1 MQTLSFNS
9 PQLILASKSP
19 RRKDLLKQVGI
30 SFMLCEADF
39 LEEVKEGERAEK
51 AALRFSQTKAEI
63 VANKF
68 PQKTVL
74 AADTLGDFEG
84 KILQKPKDLEEAFLM
99 LKAMAGKTHKI
110 FTAFTILNK
119 ALNKEISQ
127 ISEAEV
133 LMRPFDEKKIKDY
146 LKTKE
151 SLDKAGAYAI
161 QGFGASLVKEL
172 RGDFYTVV
180 GLPLF
185 EVITALEEFNIYP
198 LN

>member
-1 MQTLSFNS
+1 M
-9 PQLILASKSP
+9 LILASNSQ
-19 RRKDLLKQVGI
+19 RRKDLLRQVGI
-30 SFMLCEADF
+30 NFETIASNFSEIF
-39 LEEVKEGERAEK
+39 LENEK
-51 AALRFSQTKAEI
+51 PKNAVLRFSKAKAQE
-63 VANKF
+63 VADKN
-68 PQKTVL
+68 PNRVVL

-185 EVITALEEFNIYP
+185 KVITALEEFNIYP